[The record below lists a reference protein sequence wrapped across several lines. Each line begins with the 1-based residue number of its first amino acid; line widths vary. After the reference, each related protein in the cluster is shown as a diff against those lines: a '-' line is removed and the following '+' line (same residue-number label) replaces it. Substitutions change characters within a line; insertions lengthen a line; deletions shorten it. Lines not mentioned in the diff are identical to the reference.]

1 MQNEVMKWN
10 LLKYNNVSLKTWVII
25 IQMITLRMNAVEG
38 LTTLVNNTTH
48 VFFSKS
54 TKDRSS

>member
-1 MQNEVMKWN
+1 
-10 LLKYNNVSLKTWVII
+10 
-25 IQMITLRMNAVEG
+25 MNAVEG

-54 TKDRSS
+54 TKDRSSYKSIWEIKIENSVAEKIIKFI